1 MPLSDN
7 LYSAED
13 SDAESFS
20 DELSPSDGY
29 FNSGDASP
37 RGMVQDP
44 TFDDDKKPED
54 KTLIPTPT
62 ASQASTGR
70 SSRMANYPSLPQ
82 LTSSSNYASGP
93 SSEGSPSSP
102 NTIRSHISHGTPRAD
117 RIFSEHAPLMNDAP
131 PPAYTPN
138 PSSSSGTQAR
148 QDGAVYSAFPE
159 YHLERGFLAPQREPQ
174 SMGGPV
180 DRPIDEPSETTPLAD
195 GNRRRPLR
203 YRRVLRRVLFIAV
216 VFGVIGTM
224 VTAVFHAKRVD
235 YHRPGEDAYPGK
247 NRSVDASGPY
257 CPSATI
263 RNDIVF
269 YDFSTGADLTV
280 IQTTHD
286 NEQSSRTIHVET
298 SGEIRLRRLAK
309 DSPHGS
315 KPHFTVD
322 VHVSHP
328 DLIVS
333 RTWDENSRLL
343 KISTPRYARLDARG
357 PHCVSLEITAWIP
370 EDAEFTNLLIESITL
385 GLRVVDDIRLEVKQ
399 QSKFATI
406 TGNVWF
412 PSLEETHA
420 SMARDIAQST
430 VLEKA
435 ETTDDLRKDLLAM
448 MIEQGMNTPFNSR
461 RIIIETLSGS
471 ITGAYALLDYTAL
484 SSESGN
490 IAVDV
495 SPQVVDLDA
504 PEPADLEVQTAS
516 GSIEVKLPLSHPP
529 PRDYI
534 TNVHSTSGSI
544 GGSFY
549 IGSLA
554 SFKTTAGSLNFVAL
568 PIVQRNISK
577 DSEAPVNYF
586 ETHTVAGSTD
596 VEVLNPIFISALP
609 SSPTTP
615 PSTSPSQ
622 PSGPGTVPDGDFL
635 TFPFSTAADYALDP
649 KSETK
654 LRTLQSKH
662 SSNSASVSVKYPSAW
677 EGSIHAKTVSGDIK
691 VKGSG
696 LRMVRERKGWAYK
709 EVLARKGVEGKGEGS
724 AADMNCIAGSL
735 DFLVG
740 KVEEVKKR

>member
-93 SSEGSPSSP
+93 SSEG
-102 NTIRSHISHGTPRAD
+102 
-117 RIFSEHAPLMNDAP
+117 
-131 PPAYTPN
+131 
-138 PSSSSGTQAR
+138 
-148 QDGAVYSAFPE
+148 
-159 YHLERGFLAPQREPQ
+159 
-174 SMGGPV
+174 
-180 DRPIDEPSETTPLAD
+180 
-195 GNRRRPLR
+195 
-203 YRRVLRRVLFIAV
+203 
-216 VFGVIGTM
+216 
-224 VTAVFHAKRVD
+224 
-235 YHRPGEDAYPGK
+235 
-247 NRSVDASGPY
+247 SVDASGPY

-420 SMARDIAQST
+420 SMAH
-430 VLEKA
+430 
-435 ETTDDLRKDLLAM
+435 LLAM